1 MPFPPTCGRS
11 AIRPRK
17 YVKTREPNAELK
29 IRAAVST
36 LIAANNLLER
46 VLGEVYTKASR
57 GFQHS
62 RRVRKT
68 KDRRPPRNQ

>member
-1 MPFPPTCGRS
+1 VS
-11 AIRPRK
+11 A
-17 YVKTREPNAELK
+17 
-29 IRAAVST
+29 
-36 LIAANNLLER
+36 LIVANNLLER
-46 VLGEVYTKASR
+46 VLGEVYVKASR